1 MPELSL
7 ENIEQITRDIREL
20 EITFSHLADDL
31 IDHVCCDVESEMNN
45 GLGFREAYRKIRL
58 KIGHRRLKEIQEET
72 LYAIDTK
79 YRYMKKTMKISGVAG
94 TVLFGFAVLFK
105 LQHWAGAGIMMT
117 LGAFILAFIFM
128 PSSLGVL
135 WKESRSTRKLFLFI
149 SAFLA
154 GMFFIIGILFKVQHW
169 SGAGTI
175 LMLAMLTGVLCLIPA
190 LIVNRIKLPEKK
202 NKRLV
207 YILGAIGLIFFM
219 AGISAKIQHW
229 PLAGVLMVSS
239 IIFFGVFLYT
249 YTWITWKEEAFVSS
263 RFLLIIIASV
273 AMIIPGAMINLN
285 LQNSYEDGFYPNQ
298 DQQQAMYSFL
308 YANNNSLVLSNH
320 DSASYARMEQIH
332 SKTARL
338 LTLISNIQVKMVQE
352 SEGEPGMPAV
362 SEDQIEQTQAGP
374 VILYRLLSQPFH
386 PEPVRDFLQPGCVTR
401 EELNRALAEYK
412 QIILGYTSDE
422 EIQLYTSLLE
432 PSTYLPE
439 NNPENATIS
448 LMSGLHSL
456 ELLKN
461 GILTGEAR
469 ILKGITGIDNSINK

>member
-1 MPELSL
+1 MPELSP
-7 ENIEQITRDIREL
+7 ENIEQITRDIRNQ

-45 GLGFREAYRKIRL
+45 GLDFREAYRKIRL

-79 YRYMKKTMKISGVAG
+79 YRYMKNTMKISGIAG

-117 LGAFILAFIFM
+117 LGAFILAFVFM

-135 WKESRSTRKLFLFI
+135 WKETRSTGKLFLFI

-169 SGAGTI
+169 PGAGTI
-175 LMLAMLTGVLCLIPA
+175 LILAMLTGVLCLIPA
-190 LIVNRIKLPEKK
+190 LLVNRFRLLEKK
-202 NKRLV
+202 SKRLV
-207 YILGAIGLIFFM
+207 YIVGATGLIFFM
-219 AGISAKIQHW
+219 AGISCKIQHW
-229 PLAGVLMVSS
+229 PLAEVLMVSS
-239 IIFFGVFLYT
+239 IILFCIFLFM

-263 RFLLIIIASV
+263 RFLFIIIGSV

-285 LQNSYEDGFYPNQ
+285 LQYSYEDGFYPNQ

-308 YANNNSLVLSNH
+308 YANNNSLMLGNH
-320 DSASYARMEQIH
+320 DTVGYARMEQIH

-352 SEGEPGMPAV
+352 SEGEPGIPAI
-362 SEDQIEQTQAGP
+362 SEDQIEQTQSGP
-374 VILYRLLSQPFH
+374 VIRYRLLSRPFH
-386 PEPVRDFLQPGCVTR
+386 PSPVRDFLQPGCITR
-401 EELNRALAEYK
+401 EELNTALAEYK
-412 QIILGYTSDE
+412 QIILEYTSDE
-422 EIQLYTSLLE
+422 ELQKYTSLLE

-439 NNPENATIS
+439 NNPENVTIS

-461 GILTGEAR
+461 GILTAEAK
-469 ILKGITGIDNSINK
+469 ILTAVTRY